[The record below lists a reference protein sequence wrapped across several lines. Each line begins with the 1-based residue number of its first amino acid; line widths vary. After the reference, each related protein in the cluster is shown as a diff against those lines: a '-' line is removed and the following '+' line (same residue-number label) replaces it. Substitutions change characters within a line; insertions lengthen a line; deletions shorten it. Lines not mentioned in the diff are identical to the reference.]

1 MSAQTPVAPGAVR
14 ARVWD
19 IPTRVVHWAFVLL
32 IPVMWWTA
40 ENHEM
45 AWHRRAGYL
54 MLGLLL
60 FRLLLGFFGSSTARF
75 SKFLRSPGEVIRYAR
90 SQDTS
95 PRRLGHNP
103 LGGWS
108 VAAMLLLLTAQI
120 GLGLFA
126 TDVDGLQ
133 SGPLAAYLSFDAA
146 RDVADI
152 HGLVFNILL
161 AAIALH
167 VGAVVFY
174 LIGKKQNLIG
184 SMLHGRA
191 HAQAEGE
198 PMTPAALW
206 RSVLAAV
213 IAGLATY
220 LISKV
225 GSF

>member
-1 MSAQTPVAPGAVR
+1 MSAQTSVAQSPVR
-14 ARVWD
+14 ARIWD
-19 IPTRVVHWAFVLL
+19 IPTRVVHWAFVAL
-32 IPVMWWTA
+32 IPAMWWTA

-75 SKFLRSPGEVIRYAR
+75 SNFLRSPMNVIRYAR
-90 SQDTS
+90 GDDTVH
-95 PRRLGHNP
+95 RRLGHNP

-108 VAAMLLLLTAQI
+108 VAAMLFLLTAQI

-133 SGPLAAYLSFDAA
+133 SGPMATHLSFDAA

-152 HGLVFNILL
+152 HGLIFNLL
-161 AAIALH
+161 LGAIALH
-167 VGAVVFY
+167 IGAVVFY
-174 LIGKKQNLIG
+174 LVAKRQNLIG

-191 HAQAEGE
+191 HPQAEGE

-206 RSVLAAV
+206 RSALA
-213 IAGLATY
+213 AGLAGIATY
-220 LISKV
+220 WISTG

>member
-1 MSAQTPVAPGAVR
+1 MR
-14 ARVWD
+14 ARIWD
-19 IPTRVVHWAFVLL
+19 IPTRVVHWAFVAV

-54 MLGLLL
+54 MLALLL

-75 SKFLRSPGEVIRYAR
+75 SNFLRSPGDVIRYAR
-90 SQDTS
+90 GDGAVH
-95 PRRLGHNP
+95 RRLGHNP

-108 VAAMLLLLTAQI
+108 VAVMLFLLTAQI

-126 TDVDGLQ
+126 TDVDGLE
-133 SGPLAAYLSFDAA
+133 SGPMATHLSFDMA
-146 RDVADI
+146 RDLADI
-152 HGLVFNILL
+152 HGLLFNLLL
-161 AAIALH
+161 ATIALH

-174 LIGKKQNLIG
+174 LVGKRRNLIG
-184 SMLHGRA
+184 PMLHGRA
-191 HAQAEGE
+191 HPEAEGE

-206 RSVLAAV
+206 RSVLAGALAV
-213 IAGLATY
+213 LATY
-220 LISKV
+220 WISRG